1 MTIDGDGASLN
12 ALESGQAWV
21 LKLVLDG
28 MDPDDCLEVQLPTYL
43 LNYTLDRVLDYL
55 FPRTSA
61 AQIKIDRLLDTD
73 SNPDLPALYFI
84 FSDIWDEHHRG
95 LCELSF
101 STECE
106 NPLKLSNIVS
116 QARDVHMNESYVG
129 YKDTDLQDF
138 RSTQCHSYERDAFLP
153 PSDDITL
160 IIQIGKQYRPLE
172 YGVNQG
178 FWESRSELLAWLR
191 SLSVLYFLDKYQVKL
206 ESDCKTTND
215 SILYNIRDLQQ
226 KGLISVYGDSSTF
239 VLTDLG
245 RCLIEGLIAETETYI
260 DQYDHFRDVYYRFLG
275 GDLVVGSVQ
284 FESNRGIDLRVEMF
298 LNHQLDPIRT
308 VFLLLL
314 YDGTLDTVAGD
325 WRTTIAKE
333 SFFEG
338 LLQPVVDRCHS
349 DETTIGIL
357 QKLGEDYLVSR
368 RLRTDELQYQ
378 QDIISRIRDVPKN
391 QDTENDN

>member
-1 MTIDGDGASLN
+1 MTIDSEGASLT
-12 ALESGQAWV
+12 ALESGQTRV

-28 MDPDDCLEVQLPTYL
+28 MDPDDCLEVQLPPYL
-43 LNYTLDRVLDYL
+43 LNYTLDRLLDYL

-61 AQIKIDRLLDTD
+61 AQIRIDRLLDTD
-73 SNPDLPALYFI
+73 CNPDLPALYFI

-116 QARDVHMNESYVG
+116 QVMDAHANESYVS

-138 RSTQCHSYERDAFLP
+138 RPTQCPDYERDAFVP
-153 PSDDITL
+153 SSDDITFT
-160 IIQIGKQYRPLE
+160 IQISKQYRPLE
-172 YGVNQG
+172 YGVNEG
-178 FWESRSELLAWLR
+178 FWESKSELLDWLR
-191 SLSVLYFLDKYQVKL
+191 SLSVLYFLDKHQVKL
-206 ESDCKTTND
+206 EYDYRTISD
-215 SILYNIRDLQQ
+215 SILYTIRDLQQ
-226 KGLISVYGDSSTF
+226 KELISGYGDSSTF

-245 RCLIEGLIAETETYI
+245 RCLIEGLIEETETYI
-260 DQYDHFRDVYYRFLG
+260 DQYDHFRDVYYRSLR

-314 YDGTLDTVAGD
+314 YDGTLDTVVGD

-338 LLQPVVDRCHS
+338 LLQPVVDRCYS
-349 DETTIGIL
+349 DETTIKLL

-368 RLRTDELQYQ
+368 RLRSDELQYQ
-378 QDIISRIRDVPKN
+378 QDIISRIIEVPKN